1 MFTPTMQHVGQ
12 IGAVGDTYVF
22 GLARHDV
29 GQDQTDTRKG
39 ALSHDRASVERE
51 RLGTIRRAVG

>member
-12 IGAVGDTYVF
+12 IGAVGDTHVF

-29 GQDQTDTRKG
+29 GQDQTDTRNRCSFPRQSKCW
-39 ALSHDRASVERE
+39 A
-51 RLGTIRRAVG
+51 